1 MANTKNSIYLSE
13 ELQSYLENECKK
25 YGMGKSAYISMVLT
39 MQKQQANAINEL
51 SKFDYYIKKM
61 EELIGSGKLD

>member
-13 ELQSYLENECKK
+13 ELQSYLESECKK

-39 MQKQQANAINEL
+39 VQKQQTIAMSEL
-51 SKFDYYIKKM
+51 SKFDYYIKRM
-61 EELIGSGKLD
+61 EELVGSNKLD